1 VRHRSARARA
11 WRRFRR
17 NRAALVG
24 LAFVAALALLALFPD
39 QLAPYPPN
47 ATDVALRGSG
57 PSAQHPLG
65 MDQIGRDVASRV
77 IHGARLALLV
87 GCTAAGL
94 ALATAVAVGAAAGY
108 RGGWAD
114 ALAMRAVDALMAF
127 PPLVLLVVLA
137 AAVGPSVP
145 TVILVIGLTTWAQ
158 GARIVRVQVLGLR
171 ERDFVLAARALGASP
186 ARVLG
191 RHVLPNVLAPV
202 VVLASLSVAT
212 VILLES
218 ALSFPGLGVPPP
230 TPDWGS
236 MLTEGRTY
244 LLSYPHIAL
253 FPGLA
258 IMFTALAFNLVGDGL
273 RDALDPRA

>member
-1 VRHRSARARA
+1 V
-11 WRRFRR
+11 
-17 NRAALVG
+17 
-24 LAFVAALALLALFPD
+24 
-39 QLAPYPPN
+39 PYPPN
-47 ATDVALRGSG
+47 ATDVSLRGSG
-57 PSAQHPLG
+57 PSARHLLG

-87 GCTAAGL
+87 GFTAAGL
-94 ALATAVAVGAAAGY
+94 SLVTGVAVGATAGY
-108 RGGWAD
+108 CGGWAD
-114 ALAMRAVDALMAF
+114 ALAMRLVDALIAF
-127 PPLVLLVVLA
+127 PTLVLLVVLA

-158 GARIVRVQVLGLR
+158 SARIVRVQVLSLR
-171 ERDFVLAARALGASP
+171 ERDFVLAARGLGASP

-191 RHVLPNVLAPV
+191 RHILPNVLAPV
-202 VVLASLSVAT
+202 VVLASLSIAT

-218 ALSFPGLGVPPP
+218 ALSFLGLGVQPPMP
-230 TPDWGS
+230 SWGS
-236 MLTEGRTY
+236 MLAEGRTY

-258 IMFTALAFNLVGDGL
+258 ILLTALAFNLVGDGL

>member
-1 VRHRSARARA
+1 MSARARA
-11 WRRFRR
+11 WRRFQR

-24 LAFVAALALLALFPD
+24 LACVGVLGLLATFPN

-47 ATDVALRGSG
+47 ATDVSLRGSG

-77 IHGARLALLV
+77 IHGARLALFV
-87 GCTAAGL
+87 GFTAAGL
-94 ALATAVAVGAAAGY
+94 SLVTGVTVGATAGY
-108 RGGWAD
+108 FGGWAD
-114 ALAMRAVDALMAF
+114 TLGMRLVDALMAF
-127 PPLVLLVVLA
+127 PTLVLLVVLA

-145 TVILVIGLTTWAQ
+145 TVILVIGLTGWTQ
-158 GARIVRVQVLGLR
+158 SARIVRVQVLSLR
-171 ERDFVLAARALGASP
+171 ERDFVLAARGLGASP
-186 ARVLG
+186 AGVLS
-191 RHVLPNVLAPV
+191 RHILPNVLDPV
-202 VVLASLSVAT
+202 VVLACISIAT

-218 ALSFPGLGVPPP
+218 ALSFLGLGVQPPVP
-230 TPDWGS
+230 SWGS
-236 MLTEGRTY
+236 MLAEGRTY

-258 IMFTALAFNLVGDGL
+258 IMLTALAFNLVGDGL